1 MQRKML
7 QTKGGDTFMQ
17 EKNIKELKKPE
28 RTENANCSLYQDELS
43 GGNACSFLMDAIC
56 SKRAAIDDRFG

>member
-43 GGNACSFLMDAIC
+43 GGCYLFEESC
-56 SKRAAIDDRFG
+56 H

>member
-1 MQRKML
+1 MQHKML

-43 GGNACSFLMDAIC
+43 GGKCMLLFDGCYLFEESC
-56 SKRAAIDDRFG
+56 H